1 MPINGNWMFTA
12 AMDVD
17 PDKEALF
24 NEVYDREHIPFLA
37 KVPGVISATRFKLD
51 TLRVTM
57 GGQTKTVDSQGDPRY
72 AYILE
77 LDSPE
82 VLTSPAF
89 AQAVDAGRWPTHV
102 RPYTRNRH
110 HILYK
115 VIGESEARGL
125 KFKA

>member
-1 MPINGNWMFTA
+1 MPITANWIYTA

-17 PDKEALF
+17 PDKEDLF
-24 NEVYDREHIPFLA
+24 NEIYDNEHLPLLA

-51 TLRVTM
+51 TLRITM
-57 GGQTKTVDSQGDPRY
+57 GGETRTVEPKGDQRY
-72 AYILE
+72 ICIFE
-77 LDSPE
+77 IESPD

-110 HILYK
+110 HTLHQAI
-115 VIGESEARGL
+115 R
-125 KFKA
+125 